1 MTSLQP
7 AVPEPCSTGSE
18 KTWTST
24 AEPAG
29 SGLRRPVRP
38 AARLAALSLGV
49 ALVQLDV
56 SIVNVG
62 LDQMRGLMAD
72 GVAGLQWVVNG
83 YTLAF
88 AGLLLTGGALGDRF
102 GAKRLYLLGLALF
115 TLASLACGLA
125 PSGTALIAARV
136 LQGIGA
142 ALLMPP
148 SLALVVH
155 AYRDPSE
162 RAKAIGVWGSVGGL
176 AMVAGPVLGGL
187 LIALFGWRSIF
198 LINLPVGLLA
208 LWMALRFTE
217 ETTERHARAIDLPGQ
232 ILGIL
237 TVVALTAAIIEGEPL
252 GWSHPAIL
260 GAIAV
265 FLLAGTLFL
274 AVESRTAEPM
284 MPLSLFRNPIFT
296 AAALIG
302 TLLNVSFYGAIFLLS
317 LYFQDGLGMSPLSAG
332 LAFLPMTGLIA
343 ITNIMSG
350 RVAVR
355 WGNRLP
361 IVLGLAID
369 TFGFVALALQLRGDA
384 GYAHIWWPLLL
395 IGFGMALAVPAMIG
409 ALLATVEKTR
419 AGIASGVLN
428 ALRQTGGAVGVAVF
442 GVIGAGGSSLS
453 GMSTAMW
460 VAAFGLLI
468 ALLLGALCIKRM
480 PTS

>member
-1 MTSLQP
+1 M
-7 AVPEPCSTGSE
+7 
-18 KTWTST
+18 
-24 AEPAG
+24 
-29 SGLRRPVRP
+29 
-38 AARLAALSLGV
+38 
-49 ALVQLDV
+49 
-56 SIVNVG
+56 
-62 LDQMRGLMAD
+62 
-72 GVAGLQWVVNG
+72 
-83 YTLAF
+83 
-88 AGLLLTGGALGDRF
+88 
-102 GAKRLYLLGLALF
+102 
-115 TLASLACGLA
+115 
-125 PSGTALIAARV
+125 
-136 LQGIGA
+136 
-142 ALLMPP
+142 
-148 SLALVVH
+148 
-155 AYRDPSE
+155 
-162 RAKAIGVWGSVGGL
+162 
-176 AMVAGPVLGGL
+176 
-187 LIALFGWRSIF
+187 
-198 LINLPVGLLA
+198 
-208 LWMALRFTE
+208 
-217 ETTERHARAIDLPGQ
+217 
-232 ILGIL
+232 
-237 TVVALTAAIIEGEPL
+237 VALTAAIIEGEPL

-260 GAIAV
+260 GAAAV
-265 FLLAGTLFL
+265 FLLAGMLFL

-460 VAAFGLLI
+460 VAAIGLFI
-468 ALLLGALCIKRM
+468 ALLLGALCIKRR
-480 PTS
+480 PVS